1 MAAAILLT
9 YSEAEVRLGLFDRV
23 FKKGGSETPGDASAQ
38 AVKLKYQSV
47 LLLVETERVRVLNLH
62 VEGGRLYL
70 KGAAPTEEARGRILD
85 AIGKVTPADSADIV
99 AEITVG

>member
-9 YSEAEVRLGLFDRV
+9 YSGAEVRLGLFDRV
-23 FKKGGSETPGDASAQ
+23 FKKSGAETAGDASAQ

-47 LLLVETERVRVLNLH
+47 LRLVETERVRVLNLH

-85 AIGKVTPADSADIV
+85 AIRKVTPADSADIV

>member
-1 MAAAILLT
+1 MR
-9 YSEAEVRLGLFDRV
+9 AEVRLGLFDRV
-23 FKKGGSETPGDASAQ
+23 FKKSGSEAAGDASAQ

-70 KGAAPTEEARGRILD
+70 KGAAPTEEARGRILE
-85 AIGKVTPADSADIV
+85 AIQKVTPSDSADIV

>member
-1 MAAAILLT
+1 M
-9 YSEAEVRLGLFDRV
+9 GFFDRV
-23 FKKGGSETPGDASAQ
+23 FKKAGAPPDASAI
-38 AVKLKYQSV
+38 AVKRKYQGV
-47 LLLVETERVRVLNLH
+47 LQLIEGEHVRVLNLH

-85 AIGKVTPADSADIV
+85 AIGKVTPADGADIV